1 MIAEGGDLI
10 AHAFEGVAEVA
21 TVDNEATGDGG
32 ALGSITKK
40 FDVHKV

>member
-21 TVDNEATGDGG
+21 TVDNEATGEGI
-32 ALGSITKK
+32 ALRLVT
-40 FDVHKV
+40 D